1 MSKFLRYW
9 LPVLAWAALISF
21 FSTDTFHGDRTR
33 GIVRSVLLF
42 FLPDLNP
49 ETVELVHAVVR
60 KLAHMA
66 EYCIFTLILYRGFRQ
81 DAPNSRRWRW
91 ALPALLV
98 AVGFAGVD
106 EFHQTFEPRRTGS
119 IIDVS
124 IDAMGVLIA
133 QVVLVWHQRCRNV
146 EQFRR

>member
-33 GIVRSVLLF
+33 GIVRSLLLF

-60 KLAHMA
+60 KLAHMG

-81 DAPNSRRWRW
+81 DAPNGRRWRW

-98 AVGFAGVD
+98 AVGFAGLD
-106 EFHQTFEPRRTGS
+106 EFHQTFELRRTGS
-119 IIDVS
+119 IIDVG
-124 IDAMGVLIA
+124 IDAAGASTGLAIIW
-133 QVVLVWHQRCRNV
+133 WHHRHH
-146 EQFRR
+146 